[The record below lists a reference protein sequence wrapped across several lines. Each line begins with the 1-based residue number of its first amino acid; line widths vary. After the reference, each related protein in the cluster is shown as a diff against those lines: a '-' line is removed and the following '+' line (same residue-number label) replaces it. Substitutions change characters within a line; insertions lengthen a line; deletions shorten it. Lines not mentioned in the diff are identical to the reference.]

1 MKKIFAIIM
10 IVCLMASLLCVTA
23 FAAETDTTSAPAEG
37 VVLRVR
43 AQKKD
48 GTIDFIGDYKSFQ
61 EGWDVG
67 RHYSC
72 DNWDRGRHGYVRSI
86 VDFYADWHAD
96 EDGNLTSYY
105 DTLGKVTTYYNSSMT
120 INLNGHTIDRGLT
133 DWKYNGEVLNICMG
147 SDVIINDGTIT
158 GGYSCNGAGG
168 IHIDDRANVVLNN
181 VNVVGNTVED
191 DDGSAIAVYDGA
203 TLTMNG
209 GSISN
214 NTLYTSEFFFGTPYG
229 GIYLNDSTAYLKD
242 VVFEGNKFEGFDF
255 AYGVAIYVDDSEL
268 VAENCTFRNNGYRD
282 PSKKIWTP
290 NSIVTI
296 DGGSM
301 TLNNCLFEEN
311 GKGSS
316 TGPDVISVFG
326 GATVE
331 INNSKF
337 LNNVNDS
344 IIFGVNGSIEVSEC
358 HFEGNTGCIY
368 YGRKNGDAI
377 FKGCNFVGGPAK
389 TGTKSF
395 YLEKNAN
402 VELDTCELG
411 GSTYNDESRVT
422 FVNCGNEGAKRY
434 GSIFGEGSFVAVISI
449 LSLVTSIAAL
459 ALVLYPKLA
468 NGAPVATI
476 EEEDEE
482 SDETS
487 EEEVAEEKE
496 ATEEVAE
503 EAPEA
508 TETTEE

>member
-1 MKKIFAIIM
+1 MKKIFSIIM
-10 IVCLMASLLCVTA
+10 IVCLMANLLCITA
-23 FAAETDTTSAPAEG
+23 FAADTDTTNAPAEG
-37 VVLRVR
+37 VVLRVS

-48 GTIDFIGDYKSFQ
+48 GTIDIIGDYTSFE
-61 EGWDVG
+61 EGWDVAG
-67 RHYSC
+67 YYSC

-96 EDGNLTSYY
+96 DEGNLLSWY
-105 DTLGKVTTYYNSSMT
+105 DHLGKVNIYSNSRMT

-133 DWKYNGEVLNICMG
+133 EWQYNGEVMYVDFNADL
-147 SDVIINDGTIT
+147 IINDGTIT

-168 IHIDDRANVVLNN
+168 IHINRGAKVVLNN

-229 GIYLNDSTAYLKD
+229 GIYLNDSSAYLKD

-311 GKGSS
+311 GKGSA

-326 GATVE
+326 GATVK

-337 LNNVNDS
+337 FNNVNDS
-344 IIFGVNGSIEVSEC
+344 IIFGVNGSVEVSEC

-368 YGRKNGDAI
+368 YGRKKGDAI
-377 FKGCNFVGGPAK
+377 FKDCNFVGGPTR
-389 TGTKSF
+389 TGSKSF
-395 YLEKNAN
+395 YLEKGAE
-402 VELDTCELG
+402 VEFNDCELG
-411 GSTYNDESRVT
+411 GSTFNDESRVT
-422 FVNCGNEGAKRY
+422 FVNGSSTENGTNTELRDPIHATPNRGALA
-434 GSIFGEGSFVAVISI
+434 SVFGEGSLAMIV
-449 LSLVTSIAAL
+449 SLLAIITSGVCIF
-459 ALVLYPKLA
+459 LVVDIKKKLV
-468 NGAPVATI
+468 PVANSTAKI
-476 EEEDEE
+476 EDEE
-482 SDETS
+482 E
-487 EEEVAEEKE
+487 
-496 ATEEVAE
+496 
-503 EAPEA
+503 
-508 TETTEE
+508 

>member
-1 MKKIFAIIM
+1 MKKILAIILTL
-10 IVCLMASLLCVTA
+10 CLMASMLCITA
-23 FAAETDTTSAPAEG
+23 SATEADTTGEPAED

-48 GTIDFIGDYKSFQ
+48 GTIDFIGDYKSFE
-61 EGWDVG
+61 EGWDVAG
-67 RHYSC
+67 YYSC

-86 VDFYADWHAD
+86 VDFYADWNAD
-96 EDGNLTSYY
+96 DEGNLTSWYES
-105 DTLGKVTTYYNSSMT
+105 LGRVNIYSNSHIT

-133 DWKYNGEVLNICMG
+133 EWQYNGEVMYVDFNADL
-147 SDVIINDGTIT
+147 IINDGTIT

-168 IHIDDRANVVLNN
+168 IHINRGAKVVLNN

-229 GIYLNDSTAYLKD
+229 GIYLNDSSAYLKD

-255 AYGVAIYVDDSEL
+255 AYGVAIYVDDSQL

-311 GKGSS
+311 GKGGA

-326 GATVE
+326 GATVK

-344 IIFGVNGSIEVSEC
+344 IIFGVNGSMEVSEC

-377 FKGCNFVGGPAK
+377 FKDCNFVGGPAK

-395 YLEKNAN
+395 YLEKNSSL
-402 VELDTCELG
+402 ELNNCELG
-411 GSTYNDESRVT
+411 GSTFNDESRVT
-422 FVNCGNEGAKRY
+422 FVNGSSSENDADGLLIPPVATNRGALA
-434 GSIFGEGSFVAVISI
+434 SIFGEGSPAMIVA
-449 LSLVTSIAAL
+449 LL
-459 ALVLYPKLA
+459 ALVASCVSILLIVDMKKKLV
-468 NGAPVATI
+468 PVAADSA
-476 EEEDEE
+476 EDAEDE
-482 SDETS
+482 
-487 EEEVAEEKE
+487 K
-496 ATEEVAE
+496 
-503 EAPEA
+503 
-508 TETTEE
+508 

>member
-10 IVCLMASLLCVTA
+10 IVCLMASMLCITA
-23 FAAETDTTSAPAEG
+23 SAAEADTTNAPAEG
-37 VVLRVR
+37 VVMRVS

-48 GTIDFIGDYKSFQ
+48 GTIDIIGDYTSFE
-61 EGWDVG
+61 EGWDVAG
-67 RHYSC
+67 HYSC

-86 VDFYADWHAD
+86 VDFYADWYAD
-96 EDGNLTSYY
+96 DEGNLTSWYES
-105 DTLGKVTTYYNSSMT
+105 LGVVNIYSESHMT

-133 DWKYNGEVLNICMG
+133 EWQYNGEVMYVDFNADL
-147 SDVIINDGTIT
+147 IINDGTIT

-168 IHIDDRANVVLNN
+168 IHINRGAKVVLNN

-229 GIYLNDSTAYLKD
+229 GIYLNDSSAYLKD

-255 AYGVAIYVDDSEL
+255 AYGVAIYVDDSDL

-282 PSKKIWTP
+282 QSKKIWTP

-301 TLNNCLFEEN
+301 TLSNCLFEEN
-311 GKGSS
+311 GKGSA

-377 FKGCNFVGGPAK
+377 FKDCNFVGGPAK

-411 GSTYNDESRVT
+411 GSTFNDESRVT
-422 FVNCGNEGAKRY
+422 FVKCDNAEARRF
-434 GSIFGEGSFVAVISI
+434 GSMFGEGSLSMVIALLALIPSGISI
-449 LSLVTSIAAL
+449 FLIVDMKKKLIPVTANNAAE
-459 ALVLYPKLA
+459 
-468 NGAPVATI
+468 G
-476 EEEDEE
+476 EE
-482 SDETS
+482 
-487 EEEVAEEKE
+487 
-496 ATEEVAE
+496 
-503 EAPEA
+503 
-508 TETTEE
+508 